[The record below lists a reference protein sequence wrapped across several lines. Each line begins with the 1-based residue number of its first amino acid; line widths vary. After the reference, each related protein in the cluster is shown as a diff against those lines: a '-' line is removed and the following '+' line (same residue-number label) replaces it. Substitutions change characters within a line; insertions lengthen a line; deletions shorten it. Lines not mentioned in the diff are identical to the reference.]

1 MLTEIQKSVHILYD
15 FSAVRHQQ
23 CWGSMECFSTF
34 SARLRIRKENDAG
47 YTPIALCRTIKNAF
61 DKETAGDLRFV
72 QIVVQWH

>member
-1 MLTEIQKSVHILYD
+1 
-15 FSAVRHQQ
+15 
-23 CWGSMECFSTF
+23 MEYFSTF